1 MSRGIFCSRIIQL
14 LIRIMIKIDNYSI
27 IIFYDCIFCSIYEVN
42 LLKIENGWNIAGED
56 IAEEERTE
64 GKDSATNKI

>member
-1 MSRGIFCSRIIQL
+1 M
-14 LIRIMIKIDNYSI
+14 
-27 IIFYDCIFCSIYEVN
+27 N